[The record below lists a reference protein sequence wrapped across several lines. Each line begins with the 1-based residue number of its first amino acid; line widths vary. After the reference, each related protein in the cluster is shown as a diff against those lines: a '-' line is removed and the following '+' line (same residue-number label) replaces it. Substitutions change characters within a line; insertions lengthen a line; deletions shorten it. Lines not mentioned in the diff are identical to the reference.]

1 MAAYNAYAIPTSYY
15 PPPSQQPQSYQ
26 HQYPGYYSSSPQ
38 PPYIDENNFRSL
50 YTQRLGALTL
60 NSRPIIQDLSMLAQ
74 NYPQMA
80 HIVVDS
86 IERQVRTVSAPFKL
100 PLFYLLDSIAKNAFE
115 PYAAAFSPRIVRLF
129 LDTYYA
135 VDQPTQHKMRE
146 MMATWRNGS
155 PSQRELFGPDVQSEI
170 ERVWGS
176 SVRRLLP
183 IPRSKSLKTS
193 ALSIQRQPTA
203 SQVQTELDVVLV
215 QKERALQQN
224 PYNEILPRHIQALH
238 ELRKMLPTMG
248 TSDLTATLTRLRE
261 MARAT
266 AQSVPAPPQP
276 MPPVSY
282 PAAAPFPTAPQLP
295 YSYPPPIPPM
305 PLPAHLPAPVVSLPP
320 PALNTQSIISLLSSI
335 TSLQTGTVAVN
346 ATTSVEI
353 SGSTSIE
360 EYEKALLQRKIKLTS
375 DDITKT
381 TQVLPFLYIKD
392 APQCNEC
399 GMRFPAGEDGKTKL
413 RHHLDQHFR
422 QNTKATDNVGRGFSR
437 SWFVGRKD
445 WIADISDHSL
455 NKGKRPAVVLTEK
468 QKAEAAE
475 ALRKELESKV
485 IIIPPGEEG
494 KEMRCAIC
502 TEPIRV
508 EFLEEDGDGDWV
520 WKNAVRVD
528 NKYWVQIYHA
538 TCHHDWS
545 TSSYNKNRLMD
556 NRGSRQGTP
565 EVPSRDGTTPQRLKS
580 DSPRTPPSRLLTV
593 AGTKRKAGTN
603 IETTGSS
610 ASPSSKEGTPL
621 LKTAGDEP
629 RIKRR
634 AIQT

>member
-1 MAAYNAYAIPTSYY
+1 MAAYNTYAVQTPYY
-15 PPPSQQPQSYQ
+15 PPPPQQSQPYQ
-26 HQYPGYYSSSPQ
+26 NQYPGYYSSSSQ
-38 PPYIDENNFRSL
+38 PPYIDENSFRSL
-50 YTQRLGALTL
+50 YAQRLGALTI

-80 HIVVDS
+80 HIVVDC

-129 LDTYYA
+129 LDAYHT

-155 PSQRELFGPDVQSEI
+155 PSQRELFGPGVQSEI
-170 ERVWGS
+170 ERVWG
-176 SVRRLLP
+176 
-183 IPRSKSLKTS
+183 TS
-193 ALSIQRQPTA
+193 RQLTS

-224 PYNEILPRHIQALH
+224 PYDEILPRHIQALH
-238 ELRKMLPTMG
+238 ELRKMLPTMDA
-248 TSDLTATLTRLRE
+248 SDLTATLTRLRE

-266 AQSVPAPPQP
+266 AQPVQVPPPP
-276 MPPVSY
+276 MPSY
-282 PAAAPFPTAPQLP
+282 PAAPPFSAASQLP
-295 YSYPPPIPPM
+295 YSYPQPVPPIPHPS
-305 PLPAHLPAPVVSLPP
+305 HIPAPVVSLPP
-320 PALNTQSIISLLSSI
+320 GLNTQSIISLLSSI
-335 TSLQTGTVAVN
+335 TSLHSGKTAVD
-346 ATTSVEI
+346 ATSVEI
-353 SGSTSIE
+353 SASTSIE
-360 EYEKALLQRKIKLTS
+360 EYEKAILQRKIKLTS

-381 TQVLPFLYIKD
+381 TPQVLPFLYIKD

-422 QNTKATDNVGRGFSR
+422 QNTKATDNIGRGYSR
-437 SWFVGRKD
+437 SWFVGKKD
-445 WIADISDHSL
+445 WIADISEHSL
-455 NKGKRPAVVLTEK
+455 NKGKRPPAVLTEK

-485 IIIPPGEEG
+485 IVISPGEEG
-494 KEMRCAIC
+494 KEIRCAIC
-502 TEPIRV
+502 TEAIRV

-520 WKNAVRVD
+520 WKNAVKVD
-528 NKYWVQIYHA
+528 NKIYHA

-545 TSSYNKNRLMD
+545 TSSYNKNRLVD
-556 NRGSRQGTP
+556 KGSRQGTP
-565 EVPSRDGTTPQRLKS
+565 EIPSREGTTPQRLKS
-580 DSPRTPPSRLLTV
+580 DSPRTPPTRLLTV
-593 AGTKRKAGTN
+593 AGTKRKAVAN
-603 IETTGSS
+603 LETAGVT
-610 ASPSSKEGTPL
+610 ASPSSKEGSPL
-621 LKTAGDEP
+621 TKTAGDEP